1 VLFIDHTAALGG
13 GEIAMLNL
21 VQHLDRS
28 RYEPEVLLF
37 SDGPLCSRLRN
48 AGIPVHVSP
57 LSETVVSARK
67 DSLGLRSIFRMGD
80 VARTLRQILQVRRFI
95 RSGQYA
101 LVHTNSLKADII
113 GGIAGRLARKP
124 VIWHVRDRIAD
135 DYLPPLVVRVFR
147 RLARLLP
154 NHLIAN
160 SSATLSTVGRRPN
173 SSVVSSG
180 VVLDDRASVVHD
192 GTITETSSQRSA
204 QNSFVQRVGIV
215 GRLTPWKGQHIF
227 IRAAAALAPR
237 FPHARFLIVGSALF
251 GETAYESQLR
261 DLVKKLDLSHRVKF
275 TGFRPNV
282 AAIMETLDIAV
293 HASTVAEP
301 FGQVIIE
308 AMAACKPVIATNGGG
323 VPEIML
329 HGRTGLMVPM
339 NDPDAMAEALSRLL
353 SNPKLAHE
361 MGQHGRRHVEKYFT
375 IQHTSAKVMRCY
387 DQVLARSGSRS
398 IPSPP
403 DSASPLPA

>member
-1 VLFIDHTAALGG
+1 
-13 GEIAMLNL
+13 
-21 VQHLDRS
+21 
-28 RYEPEVLLF
+28 
-37 SDGPLCSRLRN
+37 LRN

-215 GRLTPWKGQHIF
+215 GRLT
-227 IRAAAALAPR
+227 
-237 FPHARFLIVGSALF
+237 LF

>member
-1 VLFIDHTAALGG
+1 
-13 GEIAMLNL
+13 
-21 VQHLDRS
+21 
-28 RYEPEVLLF
+28 
-37 SDGPLCSRLRN
+37 
-48 AGIPVHVSP
+48 
-57 LSETVVSARK
+57 
-67 DSLGLRSIFRMGD
+67 
-80 VARTLRQILQVRRFI
+80 
-95 RSGQYA
+95 
-101 LVHTNSLKADII
+101 
-113 GGIAGRLARKP
+113 
-124 VIWHVRDRIAD
+124 
-135 DYLPPLVVRVFR
+135 
-147 RLARLLP
+147 
-154 NHLIAN
+154 
-160 SSATLSTVGRRPN
+160 
-173 SSVVSSG
+173 
-180 VVLDDRASVVHD
+180 
-192 GTITETSSQRSA
+192 
-204 QNSFVQRVGIV
+204 VGIV